1 MSVIVKAALEKEP
14 KMMRDVYCE
23 TLMAL
28 AAEDKRIVAL
38 DADLMSSSGMK
49 PFAKAYPERFINCGI
64 AEANMVGVAAG
75 LSAMG
80 KIPFAH
86 SFACFASRRVCDQVF
101 ISASYARLNVRI
113 LGTDPGVTAAFNGGT
128 HMPLED
134 MAVLRAIPEITLLE
148 PADSVQLRALLPQ
161 LVESYGVYYIRLMR
175 KNAVSVFAEG
185 SEFTIGRGETLRG
198 GRDVTLM
205 ASGIL
210 VAEALKAADELA
222 AQGVEARVVNLFTW
236 KPIDRALVERCAR
249 ETGAVV
255 TCENHNVVGG
265 LGSAVCEVLG
275 ETAPVPM
282 ERVGVQDQFGE
293 VGPEDYLRGRFQLN
307 AVDIA
312 AAAVR
317 VCKRKQ
323 AL

>member
-1 MSVIVKAALEKEP
+1 MSVIVKTAREKEP
-14 KMMRDVYCE
+14 KMMREVYCD

-28 AAEDKRIVAL
+28 AAEDRRIVAL

-49 PFAKAYPERFINCGI
+49 PFAKAYPDRFVNCGI

-75 LSAMG
+75 LSATG

-86 SFACFASRRVCDQVF
+86 SFACFASRRVCDQIF

-113 LGTDPGVTAAFNGGT
+113 VGTDPGVTAAYNGGT

-148 PADSVQLRALLPQ
+148 PTDSVQLRALLPQ
-161 LVESYGVYYIRLMR
+161 LAESRGVYYIRLMR
-175 KNAVSVFAEG
+175 KNAVSVFGEG
-185 SEFTIGRGETLRG
+185 SEFSIGRGETLRG
-198 GRDVTLM
+198 GQDVTLV

-210 VAEALKAADELA
+210 VAEAMKAAEELA
-222 AQGVEARVVNLFTW
+222 ALGVEARVVNLFTW
-236 KPIDRALVERCAR
+236 KPIDRALLERCAR

-265 LGSAVCEVLG
+265 LGSAVCEALG
-275 ETAPVPM
+275 ETVPVPV

-293 VGPEDYLRGRFQLN
+293 VGPEDYLRGRFRLN

-317 VCKRKQ
+317 VHRRKQ